1 MRELLVVGPFPWSG
15 LQMAPAD
22 WPDCCV
28 TEAAGEA
35 AAIRMMRDRSFDVLV
50 TNPATT
56 ATRDLAI
63 VQEARALQPGIR
75 AIVLA
80 PELTP
85 EDIINAL
92 RAEVFACFA
101 MPPPPDELRLAI
113 GEALDDVEGH
123 NGIEVLS
130 AVPDWIALR
139 VASRRATA
147 DRLTRFMTELAGEI
161 IASERFK
168 LTTAFREILLN
179 AMEHGAGFDPDKVVD
194 VHAVRSSRAVV
205 YYFKDPGP
213 GFNTVAPGSVATAG
227 DPMGHMA
234 EREARGLRP
243 GGFGLLLTKGL
254 VDEVIYSERGNEVIL
269 VKYTD

>member
-35 AAIRMMRDRSFDVLV
+35 AAIR
-50 TNPATT
+50 
-56 ATRDLAI
+56 I
-63 VQEARALQPGIR
+63 
-75 AIVLA
+75 
-80 PELTP
+80 
-85 EDIINAL
+85 
-92 RAEVFACFA
+92 
-101 MPPPPDELRLAI
+101 
-113 GEALDDVEGH
+113 
-123 NGIEVLS
+123 
-130 AVPDWIALR
+130 
-139 VASRRATA
+139 
-147 DRLTRFMTELAGEI
+147 
-161 IASERFK
+161 
-168 LTTAFREILLN
+168 
-179 AMEHGAGFDPDKVVD
+179 GAGFDPDKVVD